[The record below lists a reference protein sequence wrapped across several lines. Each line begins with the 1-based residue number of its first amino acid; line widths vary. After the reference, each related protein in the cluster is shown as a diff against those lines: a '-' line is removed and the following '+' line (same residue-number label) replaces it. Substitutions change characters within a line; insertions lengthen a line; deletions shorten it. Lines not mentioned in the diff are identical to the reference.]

1 MMTYTM
7 ARALKPGR
15 PFDVKA
21 LCEFTR
27 ELGLD
32 GVDWVTTYGQDPH
45 EIRRITDDH
54 GLRNI
59 CYTFFC
65 DLNFPTPAE
74 RAAGRDAFMRG
85 IETAIVLGADK
96 VMLPVPGKTEFSRQ
110 ESFEHVVAGLSEVV
124 DFADEADVTATVEHF
139 PSHLSPFVVSADV
152 NRAVAM
158 IPQLRVTYDNGNVTT
173 GGEGTYEGFVNSASH
188 IVHAHFKDFV
198 VCPEGY
204 PGARRCLDGKY
215 RAPTLLGDGEVDQ
228 IGSLRAMKESGYA
241 GHINFEYEGSEY
253 SPRHATIEGVRR
265 MREMIASLG

>member
-7 ARALKPGR
+7 ARGLKPGR
-15 PFDVKA
+15 PFDVKG
-21 LCEFTR
+21 LCQFTR

-32 GVDWVTTYGQDPH
+32 AVDWVTTYGRDPR
-45 EIRRITDDH
+45 EIRKVTDDQ

-74 RAAGRDAFMRG
+74 RASGRDAFMRG
-85 IETAIVLGADK
+85 IETAVVLGADK
-96 VMLPVPGKTEFSRQ
+96 VMLPVPGKTEFTRE
-110 ESFEHVVAGLSEVV
+110 ESFQHVVAGLAEVV
-124 DFADEADVTATVEHF
+124 EFADEAGVTVTVEHF
-139 PSHLSPFVVSADV
+139 PSHLSPFVVSEDV
-152 NRAVAM
+152 NRAVAE

-173 GGEGTYEGFVNSASH
+173 GGEGTCEGFIRSAGY

-215 RAPTLLGDGEVDQ
+215 RAPALVGDGEVDQ
-228 IGSLRAMKESGYA
+228 MGSLRAMKECAYA
-241 GHINFEYEGSEY
+241 GYINFEYEGSQY
-253 SPRHATIEGVRR
+253 SPRSATIEGVRR
-265 MREMIASLG
+265 IREMIASLQ